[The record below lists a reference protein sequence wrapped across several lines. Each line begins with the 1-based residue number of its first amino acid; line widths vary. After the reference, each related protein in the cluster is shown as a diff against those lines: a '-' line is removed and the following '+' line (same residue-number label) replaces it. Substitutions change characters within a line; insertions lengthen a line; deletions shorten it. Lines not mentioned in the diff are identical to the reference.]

1 MMQKVVQKGARSMST
16 APAPMQSVFDKLLSK
31 SHMPCVPLNIEFPG
45 VPALSEG
52 ASVDTEVKQ
61 TTLDNGL
68 RVISQDSSSPISSVG
83 AFIDAGSRYENH
95 TNSGISHF
103 LELIAFKSTKN
114 QSDFKLV
121 RDMCK
126 IGAKVVCSTSR
137 EHTLYV
143 ADSLREYMPQTL
155 ATLSDVIQNPKFDK
169 AELMQAREVYAASS
183 DARAAQA
190 DVQIMEGIHAA
201 AYFNNSLGLP
211 VYAPKHNLPL
221 FDEESLSKH
230 VATFFTPSRTV
241 VSGVGVDH
249 SEFVKQVASTFNSM
263 PKGDSGL
270 ETAKASYTGGEVR
283 MHNPGSND
291 PFAHVALAFE
301 TASWHDKDLVP
312 MCVLQMMM
320 GGGGSFS
327 AGGPGKGMYSRLY
340 ETVLNRYNW
349 VESATSFNAIFN
361 DSSLFGIY
369 GTAEAQNAGQ
379 LTEVLVDQLI
389 KMAGKVEDQDL
400 SRAKAQLK
408 SAVHMQLES
417 QGLQLEDLGRQIL
430 TYGHV
435 KSPADICASID
446 TVTGADIQRV
456 ASDMLKTPVSVAA
469 YGDLSYLPRYDTIS
483 RAFSA

>member
-1 MMQKVVQKGARSMST
+1 MMHKVVQKGARSMST
-16 APAPMQSVFDKLLSK
+16 APAPVQSVFDKLLSK
-31 SHMPCVPLNIEFPG
+31 SHMPSVPLNIEFPG
-45 VPALSEG
+45 LPALSEG
-52 ASVDTEVKQ
+52 ASVDTEIKQ

-68 RVISQDSSSPISSVG
+68 RVISQNSSSPISSVG
-83 AFIDAGSRYENH
+83 AFIDAGSRYEKHSN
-95 TNSGISHF
+95 NGISHF

-114 QSDFKLV
+114 QTDFKLV

-137 EHTLYV
+137 EHTVYV

-169 AELMQAREVYAASS
+169 AELIKAREMYSASS

-211 VYAPKHNLPL
+211 VYAPKHNLAL
-221 FDEESLSKH
+221 FDEESLSEH
-230 VATFFTPSRTV
+230 VASFFTPGRTV

-249 SEFVKQVASTFNSM
+249 SDFVKQVATEFNSM
-263 PKGDSGL
+263 PKDAGL
-270 ETAKASYTGGEVR
+270 QTEKAAYTGGEVR
-283 MHNPGSND
+283 MHSPGSDD

-301 TASWHDKDLVP
+301 TASWHHKDLVP

-369 GTAEAQNAGQ
+369 GTSEAQNVGT

-389 KMAGKVEDQDL
+389 KMTGKVEAQDL
-400 SRAKAQLK
+400 SRAQAGLK

-417 QGLQLEDLGRQIL
+417 QGLQLEDMGRQML

-435 KSPADICASID
+435 KSPSEICASID
-446 TVTGADIQRV
+446 AVTEADIQRV

-469 YGDLSYLPRYDTIS
+469 YGDLSYLPRYDTIA
-483 RAFSA
+483 RAFS

>member
-1 MMQKVVQKGARSMST
+1 MQKVVTKGARSMST
-16 APAPMQSVFDKLLSK
+16 APAPMQSVFDKLLSR
-31 SHMPCVPLNIEFPG
+31 SHMPSVPLDVEFPG

-52 ASVDTEVKQ
+52 ASVDTEIKQ
-61 TTLDNGL
+61 TTLDSGL
-68 RVISQDSSSPISSVG
+68 RVISQNSSSPISSVG

-137 EHTLYV
+137 EHTVYA

-155 ATLSDVIQNPKFDK
+155 GVLSDVIQNPKFDK
-169 AELMQAREVYAASS
+169 AELKKAREMYADSS
-183 DARAAQA
+183 EARAAQA

-211 VYAPKHNLPL
+211 LYSPKHNLSL
-221 FDEESLSKH
+221 FDEEALSQH
-230 VATFFTPSRTV
+230 VNTFFTPSRTV

-249 SEFVKQVASTFNSM
+249 SDFVKQVASAFNSM
-263 PKGDSGL
+263 PQDAGL
-270 ETAKASYTGGEVR
+270 QTDAAKYTGGEVR
-283 MHNPGSND
+283 MHNPGSVD

-340 ETVLNRYNW
+340 ERVLNRYNW

-369 GTAEAQNAGQ
+369 GTSEPGNVGQ
-379 LTEVLVDQLI
+379 LTEVLVDQLRE
-389 KMAGKVEDQDL
+389 MGGKVDGQDL

-417 QGLQLEDLGRQIL
+417 QCLQLEDMGRQIL

-435 KSPADICASID
+435 KSPADICASVD
-446 TVTGADIQRV
+446 AVTEADIQRV
-456 ASDMLKTPVSVAA
+456 ASNMIKTPVSVAA
-469 YGDLSYLPRYDTIS
+469 YGDLSYLPRYDTIAK
-483 RAFSA
+483 AFSN